1 MSHVL
6 VGASE
11 LNDYRCCA
19 LNEKTRKRQ
28 ASEAEWREI
37 QHVFQQSRETVGD
50 ERERRVRKLTSND
63 RVHDAVMR
71 LLEAYDS
78 SDIDLEKITADAA
91 LEFLV
96 RHGHETRH

>member
-1 MSHVL
+1 MI

-19 LNEKTRKRQ
+19 LNEKTGKRQ

-37 QHVFQQSRETVGD
+37 QHVFRQSREMAGD
-50 ERERRVRKLTSND
+50 ERERRVRELTSDD

-78 SDIDLEKITADAA
+78 SDVDLEKITADAA
-91 LEFLV
+91 LEFLI
-96 RHGHETRH
+96 RHRHETRH